1 MANKRNG
8 KPGLDQQPIL
18 ALVKETRRNEPA
30 LSDSPLA
37 RLEAEVMLECVA
49 FTRAKIS
56 RLPEHSTLRQ
66 EWGDACA
73 DLALAARWMWPSACP
88 AAAGQ

>member
-1 MANKRNG
+1 MANKRSG
-8 KPGLDQQPIL
+8 KPGPDQQPIL
-18 ALVKETRRNEPA
+18 ALVKETRDELPVD
-30 LSDSPLA
+30 LQLT

-73 DLALAARWMWPSACP
+73 DLALAARWMWPSTCP